1 MMITWILVYSFSV
14 PNNAYFNKPVLMD
27 QFTSQRTCEITLEYI
42 NNTYLQAGI
51 VGKGYCW
58 GEERGN

>member
-1 MMITWILVYSFSV
+1 MITWILVYSFSV
-14 PNNAYFNKPVLMD
+14 PNNAYFNKPVVMD
-27 QFTSQRTCEITLEYI
+27 QFTSREHCEKTLEYI

-58 GEERGN
+58 GEEHGN